1 MSRDPFDSGEEMADE
16 RIIRR
21 RTRRTGEVMSRLC
34 SSWIRAYADV
44 FVGSIRV
51 TGDVAEGLSDTYCDR
66 ENRGPRD

>member
-1 MSRDPFDSGEEMADE
+1 MSS
-16 RIIRR
+16 
-21 RTRRTGEVMSRLC
+21 LC

-66 ENRGPRD
+66 ENRPPRD